1 MIREMTLADAVH
13 VVHRMRESDQRALAA
28 VCPGMTP
35 DQFAMDRFGTDHRYT
50 ITAPDGEPVV
60 IGGAR
65 MLTTGTAM
73 LWMVATPRIGEIGK
87 TVVRM
92 CRRFVGALDV
102 RRMEGSFLKDET
114 VCERFAARFGLEFE
128 GVRRGAGAQGEDIV
142 MVGKVVRHG

>member
-1 MIREMTLADAVH
+1 MTLADALH
-13 VVHRMRESDQRALAA
+13 VVHRMRESDRRALAA
-28 VCPGMTP
+28 VCPGMTL

-73 LWMVATPRIGEIGK
+73 LWMVATPRIVELGK

-92 CRRFVGALDV
+92 CRRFVAALDEQAV
-102 RRMEGSFLKDET
+102 RRLEGSFLQGED

-128 GVRRGAGAQGEDIV
+128 GVRRCAGAQGEDIV